1 MANDESRLITLA
13 ARYLRDRPPEHGLLL
28 DLSRVL
34 HIEEPVFKR
43 SLVRWLAGEGGPL
56 EKPQPGAGPAI
67 QIFQL
72 PGDRIVL
79 IIPDA
84 LLPARRTRLGRVA
97 QVLGEKQAGSIGARW
112 FNLAREPEA
121 FHNAVQ
127 EMAAEAG
134 RSLFPHAPPDSE
146 QLDQFMMLERALH
159 AVDLSSLLREQF
171 IYRMEPN
178 GRLVPIMAER
188 TVALE
193 VLDRLFS
200 TSLRQS
206 PWLFDKVTDVLDG
219 RMLYHLLRDQQAHSL
234 PIAVKLHA
242 ATVTGDEFRGII
254 ARFPARL
261 HGQLVVELPF
271 LEWEAARRTFNE
283 ALQTAKREDIAIALD
298 HVPAS
303 PPEDRALPPA
313 DWYRIPWH
321 DGQGHFINV
330 VDAMGWL
337 TGIDPTRCILT
348 RCTRT
353 EAVTA
358 GRQAGVSHFQGP
370 AVQRMARQQEDA
382 RRRARHRRAEA
393 EV

>member
-13 ARYLRDRPPEHGLLL
+13 ARYLRDRPLEHGLLL

-56 EKPQPGAGPAI
+56 EKPQSGGGPGI

-72 PGDRIVL
+72 PRDRIVL

-97 QVLGEKQAGSIGARW
+97 QVLGEKHAGSIGARW
-112 FNLAREPEA
+112 FNLAREPDA

-127 EMAAEAG
+127 ELAAEAG
-134 RSLFPHAPPDSE
+134 RSLFPAAPPDSE
-146 QLDQFMMLERALH
+146 QLEQFMTLERALH
-159 AVDLSSLLREQF
+159 AVDISSLLREQF

-188 TVALE
+188 TIALE

-242 ATVTGDEFRGII
+242 ATVTSDEFRGII

-271 LEWEAARRTFNE
+271 LEWEAARRTVNE

-298 HVPAS
+298 HVPAD
-303 PPEDRALPPA
+303 PPQDRAMPPV

-337 TGIDPTRCILT
+337 TGIDPARCILT

-358 GRQAGVSHFQGP
+358 GRQAGISHFQGA

-382 RRRARHRRAEA
+382 RRRARHRREEA
-393 EV
+393 ES